1 MIFKSILD
9 TVGQTPLIEIKNKCT
24 SNCNIQLY
32 GKIEGY
38 NPSGSV
44 KDRAASNILK
54 YLLSKRIIDQNSTII
69 ESSSGNFGIA
79 LASYCQQLNLK
90 FICVV
95 DPKIQ
100 NVNEE
105 ILLGLGAHVIKVTE
119 KDAAGGY
126 LKNRIKKV
134 QELNNKIENS
144 IWINQYS
151 NKRNAA
157 GYISLGHEIVR
168 EIKPDYIFLGVSSG
182 STIYGMSRYIKMHSP
197 TTKIIAVDV
206 KGSVIFGQSPQER
219 VIAGIGSGVVS
230 DLIRATKINDYVIVS
245 ETESA
250 SMCRYLLKENA
261 LFLGG
266 SSGAVF
272 SGIINYF
279 GCNTPIKSP
288 CVVAI
293 FADRGDRY
301 VDTVYNSRWCLNNLD
316 NYQE

>member
-1 MIFKSILD
+1 M
-9 TVGQTPLIEIKNKCT
+9 VGHTPLIEIKNKYT
-24 SNCNIQLY
+24 NNCNIQLF

-38 NPSGSV
+38 NPSGSI

-54 YLLSKRIIDQNSTII
+54 YLLSKGTINENSTII

-105 ILLGLGAHVIKVTE
+105 ILLGLGAQVIKVIE
-119 KDAAGGY
+119 KDETGGY
-126 LKNRIKKV
+126 LKTRIEKV
-134 QELNNKIENS
+134 KELCNKIENS

-151 NKRNAA
+151 SKKNAA

-168 EIKPDYIFLGVSSG
+168 DVKPDYIFLGVSSG
-182 STIYGMSRYIKMHSP
+182 STIYGMSRYIKLYSP
-197 TTKIIAVDV
+197 NTKIIAVDV
-206 KGSVIFGQSPQER
+206 QGSVIFGQPPR
-219 VIAGIGSGVVS
+219 KRMITGIGSGIVS
-230 DLIRATKINDYVIVS
+230 ELIQATTINDYVIVS
-245 ETESA
+245 EAESA
-250 SMCRYLLKENA
+250 NMCRYLLKENT

-279 GCNTPIKSP
+279 CHNTHKKNP

-301 VDTVYNSRWCLNNLD
+301 VDTVYNAKWCLKNLGKC
-316 NYQE
+316 